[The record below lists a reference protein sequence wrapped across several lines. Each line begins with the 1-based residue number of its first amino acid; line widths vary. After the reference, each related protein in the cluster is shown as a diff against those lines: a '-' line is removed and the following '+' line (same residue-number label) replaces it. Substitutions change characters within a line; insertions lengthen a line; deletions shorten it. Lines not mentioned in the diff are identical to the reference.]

1 MQRTADDSPHSL
13 ALRAT
18 ARPIWKEQM
27 TMEMPENSTVL
38 SLLEHLNL
46 DANLVKVAVNGQIVA
61 KTMIL
66 VEESEIALLPPVS
79 GG

>member
-1 MQRTADDSPHSL
+1 MIHLTLLLYGPLQDQFG
-13 ALRAT
+13 
-18 ARPIWKEQM
+18 KKQM

-38 SLLEHLNL
+38 SLLEQLNL
-46 DANLVKVAVNGQIVA
+46 DPNIVKVAVNGQIVA

>member
-1 MQRTADDSPHSL
+1 MIHLTLLLYGPLQDQFG
-13 ALRAT
+13 
-18 ARPIWKEQM
+18 KKQM

-38 SLLEHLNL
+38 SLLEQLNL
-46 DANLVKVAVNGQIVA
+46 DPNLVKVAVNGQIVA

>member
-1 MQRTADDSPHSL
+1 MIHLNLLLYGPLQDQFG
-13 ALRAT
+13 
-18 ARPIWKEQM
+18 KKQM
-27 TMEMPENSTVL
+27 TMEMPENTTVL
-38 SLLEHLNL
+38 SLLEHLTL
-46 DANLVKVAVNGQIVA
+46 DPNLVKVAVNGQIVA

>member
-1 MQRTADDSPHSL
+1 
-13 ALRAT
+13 
-18 ARPIWKEQM
+18 M
-27 TMEMPENSTVL
+27 TMEMPENTTVL

-46 DANLVKVAVNGQIVA
+46 DPNFVKVAVNGQIVA

>member
-1 MQRTADDSPHSL
+1 MIHLTLLLYGPLQDQFG
-13 ALRAT
+13 
-18 ARPIWKEQM
+18 KKQM
-27 TMEMPENSTVL
+27 TMEMPENTTVL
-38 SLLEHLNL
+38 SLLEHLTL
-46 DANLVKVAVNGQIVA
+46 DPNLVKVAVNGQIVA

>member
-1 MQRTADDSPHSL
+1 
-13 ALRAT
+13 
-18 ARPIWKEQM
+18 M
-27 TMEMPENSTVL
+27 TMKMPENTTVL
-38 SLLEHLNL
+38 SLLEHLTL
-46 DANLVKVAVNGQIVA
+46 DPNLVKVAVNGQIVA

>member
-1 MQRTADDSPHSL
+1 MIHLTLLLYGPLQDQFG
-13 ALRAT
+13 
-18 ARPIWKEQM
+18 KKQM
-27 TMEMPENSTVL
+27 SIEMPENTTVL
-38 SLLEHLNL
+38 SLLEYLNL
-46 DANLVKVAVNGQIVA
+46 DPNLVKVAVNGQIVA

>member
-1 MQRTADDSPHSL
+1 MIHLTLLLYGPLQDQFGKKL
-13 ALRAT
+13 
-18 ARPIWKEQM
+18 I
-27 TMEMPENSTVL
+27 TMEMPENTTVL

-46 DANLVKVAVNGQIVA
+46 DPNLVKVAVNGQIVA

>member
-1 MQRTADDSPHSL
+1 MIHLTLLLYGPLQDQFG
-13 ALRAT
+13 
-18 ARPIWKEQM
+18 KKQM
-27 TMEMPENSTVL
+27 TMEMPENITVL

-46 DANLVKVAVNGQIVA
+46 DPNLVKVAVNGQIVGKA
-61 KTMIL
+61 MIL

>member
-1 MQRTADDSPHSL
+1 MIHLTLLLYGPLQDQFG
-13 ALRAT
+13 
-18 ARPIWKEQM
+18 KKQM
-27 TMEMPENSTVL
+27 TTEMPENSTVL
-38 SLLEHLNL
+38 SLLEQLNL
-46 DANLVKVAVNGQIVA
+46 DPNIVKVAVNGQIVA

>member
-1 MQRTADDSPHSL
+1 MIHLTLLLYGPLQDQFG
-13 ALRAT
+13 
-18 ARPIWKEQM
+18 KKQM
-27 TMEMPENSTVL
+27 TMEMPENTTVL

-46 DANLVKVAVNGQIVA
+46 DSTLVKVAVNGQIVSQ
-61 KTMIL
+61 TMIL

>member
-1 MQRTADDSPHSL
+1 MIHLTLLLYGPLQDQFG
-13 ALRAT
+13 
-18 ARPIWKEQM
+18 KKQM
-27 TMEMPENSTVL
+27 TMEMPENTTVL

-46 DANLVKVAVNGQIVA
+46 DPNFVKVAVNGQIVA

>member
-1 MQRTADDSPHSL
+1 MIHLTLLLYGPLQDQFGKKQ
-13 ALRAT
+13 
-18 ARPIWKEQM
+18 I
-27 TMEMPENSTVL
+27 TMEMPENTTVL
-38 SLLEHLNL
+38 SLLEHLTL
-46 DANLVKVAVNGQIVA
+46 DPNLVKVAVNGQIVA